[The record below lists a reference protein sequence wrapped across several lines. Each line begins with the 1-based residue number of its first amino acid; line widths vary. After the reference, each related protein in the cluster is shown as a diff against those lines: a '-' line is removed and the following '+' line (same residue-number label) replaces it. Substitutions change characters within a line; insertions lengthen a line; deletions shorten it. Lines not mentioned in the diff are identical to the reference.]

1 MNLSFENINYLW
13 ALPLLA
19 ALLVL
24 FFRTLKWKSKV
35 KKSLGDERL
44 LKRLTRGYSEKRYKL
59 KFYFV
64 AIALFIGIFAAMGL
78 RSALS
83 SGNKD
88 ASAGIDIIIALDVS
102 KSMLSQD
109 IKPTRLDRAKQLIGK
124 LTDNLYNNRVGFV
137 VFAGQAVLQMPLTD
151 DVGAIKMYLSNINT
165 DAVQV
170 SGTVVSDALLT
181 ADNALDAKDKK
192 HKAVI
197 LITDGEDHESVGD
210 AITKLSNDGVTVYTI
225 GVGTA
230 SGSPIIDPATGEEK
244 KDKDGNTIIS
254 KLNEKEL
261 REIAEKTGG
270 AYVLLDN
277 DATVISAVTAKINS
291 MEKKLIE
298 TGDTGS
304 RNYFY
309 YFPVLIAIVLLLL
322 LVEIFIPERKK
333 YLA

>member
-1 MNLSFENINYLW
+1 MNVSFENIGYAGL
-13 ALPLLA
+13 LLLLA
-19 ALLVL
+19 ALIFL
-24 FFRTLKWKSKV
+24 FTRVLKWKSDV

-44 LKRLTRGYSEKRYKL
+44 ITRLTRNYSEKLYKL

-64 AIALFIGIFAAMGL
+64 AIALFIGIVAAMGL
-78 RSALS
+78 RKSKT
-83 SGNKD
+83 SGNQET
-88 ASAGIDIIIALDVS
+88 SAGIDIIIALDVS

-109 IKPTRLDRAKQLIGK
+109 IKPTRLDRAKQLIGN

-165 DAVQV
+165 DAVQLP
-170 SGTVVSDALLT
+170 GTVIGNALLT
-181 ADNALDAKDKK
+181 ADNALDVKDRK

-197 LITDGEDHESVGD
+197 LITDGEDHEEVGD
-210 AITKLSNDGVTVYTI
+210 AIKKLSDDGVAVYTI

-230 SGSPIIDPATGEEK
+230 NGSPIPDPATGGDK
-244 KDKDGNTIIS
+244 KDKNGNTIIS

-261 REIAEKTGG
+261 REIAGKTGG

-277 DATVISAVTAKINS
+277 DATVISTVTAKINS

-298 TGDTGS
+298 TGQVGS

-309 YFPVLIAIVLLLL
+309 FFPYFIAVVLLLL
-322 LVEIFIPERKK
+322 IIEIFIPERKRSW
-333 YLA
+333 A